1 MNFKE
6 YQEQTARTDGGNL
19 TAHFLGLCD
28 EAGEVV
34 ECVVETMELAIKMN
48 IASSKVTESCK
59 KHIGHGHELDTFKLA
74 KELGDV
80 LWYISAIATGLGL
93 DLDLIAQYNID
104 KLQARYPDK
113 FSSERSINRVENQEP
128 SNHEAQVFAEY
139 KAKGYTVLKGNP
151 HIPNST
157 NGYSIKD
164 PDGQVIWTEL
174 SWFRLLEL
182 RSALVY
188 VEG

>member
-6 YQEQTARTDGGNL
+6 YQKQAARTDGGNL
-19 TAHFLGLCD
+19 TAHFLGLCG

-34 ECVVETMELAIKMN
+34 ELY
-48 IASSKVTESCK
+48 K
-59 KHIGHGHELDTFKLA
+59 KHIGHGHELDLVKLE

-80 LWYISAIATGLGL
+80 LWYISAIATGLEL
-93 DLDLIAQYNID
+93 DLDLIAQRNID

-128 SNHEAQVFAEY
+128 SDNEAQVFAEY
-139 KAKGYTVLKGNP
+139 ATKGYQVLKPFEGG
-151 HIPNST
+151 
-157 NGYSIKD
+157 GYSIKD
-164 PDGQVIWTEL
+164 SDGQMIWANL

-182 RSALVY
+182 RSALIY

>member
-6 YQEQTARTDGGNL
+6 YQEQAARTDGGNL
-19 TAHFLGLCD
+19 TAHFLGLCG

-34 ECVVETMELAIKMN
+34 ELYKKY
-48 IASSKVTESCK
+48 IA
-59 KHIGHGHELDTFKLA
+59 HGHELDEFHLT

-80 LWYISAIATGLGL
+80 LWYISAIATGFGI
-93 DLDLIAQYNID
+93 DLDVIAQFNVN
-104 KLQARYPDK
+104 KLKARYPDK

-128 SNHEAQVFAEY
+128 SDNEAKVFAEY
-139 KAKGYTVLKGNP
+139 ATKGYQVLKPFEGG
-151 HIPNST
+151 
-157 NGYSIKD
+157 GYAIKD
-164 PDGQVIWTEL
+164 PDGQMIWANL

-182 RSALVY
+182 RSALLY

>member
-6 YQEQTARTDGGNL
+6 YQEQSARTDGGNL
-19 TAHFLGLCD
+19 TAHFLGLCG

-34 ECVVETMELAIKMN
+34 ELY
-48 IASSKVTESCK
+48 K
-59 KHIGHGHELDTFKLA
+59 KYIGHGHELDLIKLE

-113 FSSERSINRVENQEP
+113 FSSERSINRDVE
-128 SNHEAQVFAEY
+128 
-139 KAKGYTVLKGNP
+139 
-151 HIPNST
+151 
-157 NGYSIKD
+157 D
-164 PDGQVIWTEL
+164 
-174 SWFRLLEL
+174 
-182 RSALVY
+182 
-188 VEG
+188 